1 MMITNI
7 LNVVNSISIIN
18 ENIGLYPRFDPK
30 NYKFIRNNN
39 RKDWETP
46 YGPKTHKKNKRK

>member
-1 MMITNI
+1 MITNI